1 MSKILYP
8 VGTQVTL
15 RKFPEAGV
23 FEVVD
28 YIKGEKYPYR
38 VENDVEENGFA
49 GKSKFSVKGLKRYN
63 PTQAKATQ
71 TGSDV
76 ASPKQ
81 APHVR
86 TATEV
91 AQSIATP
98 QKDTYSR
105 EEVDVLMAQQYED
118 LLSLVATVDKVAYE
132 AFQKSN
138 RIAQVV
144 DTNFC
149 RVSKQ
154 FKTLNHDDD

>member
-15 RKFPEAGV
+15 KKFPEAGV
-23 FEVVD
+23 FEVIE
-28 YIKGEKYPYR
+28 YKKGEKFPYR
-38 VENDVEENGFA
+38 LENEVGERGFA
-49 GKSKFSVKGLKRYN
+49 GKTKYSVKGLKRYN

-81 APHVR
+81 VSPVTHDVY
-86 TATEV
+86 T
-91 AQSIATP
+91 
-98 QKDTYSR
+98 K
-105 EEVDVLMAQQYED
+105 EEVDTLLAQQYQD
-118 LLSLVATVDKVAYE
+118 LLSLLATVDEVAFK

-138 RIAQVV
+138 RIAKVV
-144 DTNFC
+144 DANFC
-149 RVSKQ
+149 TVARQ